1 MSLLCSDEMVG
12 PSLVRA
18 VSLALNGVGY
28 CCSIW
33 LSRLI
38 LAFYIDSLVIF
49 QSFGRRLHFN
59 TREAYGAVQCGL
71 FVRIPAI

>member
-1 MSLLCSDEMVG
+1 MSLLCSDEIVG

-18 VSLALNGVGY
+18 VSLAVNGVGY

-38 LAFYIDSLVIF
+38 LAFYIDSVVIF
-49 QSFGRRLHFN
+49 QSSVEDYTSIHVKRTVRC
-59 TREAYGAVQCGL
+59 VL